1 MKKKIVWITPD
12 SFVDTDMSVV
22 PLLAK
27 SFSIHWVIE
36 YDNCFNCRYKESD
49 FSKIMGID
57 GMSVEFVHYH
67 RRRNPLN
74 ILEQFRFLYIVKR
87 EKPDLIY
94 SNKSLNLFRKI
105 IAFRL
110 LNFNK
115 TIQTAH
121 QGKPHVGM
129 SNHKKLNFIRKHTY
143 GKIKY
148 INMFSKSQA
157 SLMHE
162 CFPKSKIYQFTL
174 PPKNFGT
181 PTNSRPSNNIVRFT
195 SFGRLVHVKRIDL
208 LMDAACNLYERG
220 YKNIRVII
228 AGACNDWDI
237 YKSHM
242 RYPEIFET
250 DIRMIENSEIPN
262 LFNSS
267 HFFVQPYSVVSQSG
281 PMKIGFR
288 YNIPLITSNLPGF
301 VDEMVEG
308 TTGYIFESGNVRSL
322 ENTMIKAI
330 EAVGNGEYEA
340 MRERM
345 KQYVETNYSESA
357 IIGQY
362 SEMFNEVINDS
373 RKCQ

>member
-12 SFVDTDMSVV
+12 CFVDVDMPII

-27 SFSIHWVIE
+27 KYAIHWVIE
-36 YDNCFNCRYKESD
+36 FAYCNNRFKEPD
-49 FSKIMGID
+49 FTKFKNID
-57 GMSVEFVHYH
+57 GITIEFIHYH
-67 RRRNPLN
+67 RGRNPLN
-74 ILEQFRFLYIVKR
+74 FLDQFRLFIILRR
-87 EKPDLIY
+87 ESPDLIY
-94 SNKSLNLFRKI
+94 SNKSLNKYRKI
-105 IAFRL
+105 ISFSFFDL
-110 LNFNK
+110 KK
-115 TIQTAH
+115 TILTAH
-121 QGKPHVGM
+121 QGKPHSGM
-129 SNHKKLNFIRKHTY
+129 ANHKKLNIIRRLTY
-143 GKIKY
+143 GRAKY

-157 SLMHE
+157 DLMHE
-162 CFPKSKIYQFTL
+162 CFPKAKIYQFTL
-174 PPKNFGT
+174 SIKDFGI
-181 PTNSRPSNNIVRFT
+181 PTNSRPSDDVVRFT

-208 LMDAACNLYERG
+208 LMDAACNIYDRG
-220 YKNIRVII
+220 YKNIRIVI
-228 AGACNDWDI
+228 AGACNDWEV

-250 DIRMIENSEIPN
+250 DIRMIDNSEIPN

-267 HFFVQPYSVVSQSG
+267 HYFVQPYSVVSQSG

-308 TTGYIFESGNVRSL
+308 TTGYIFESENVLSL

-345 KQYVETNYSESA
+345 KLYVETNYSESA

-362 SEMFNEVINDS
+362 SQMFNEVINNS